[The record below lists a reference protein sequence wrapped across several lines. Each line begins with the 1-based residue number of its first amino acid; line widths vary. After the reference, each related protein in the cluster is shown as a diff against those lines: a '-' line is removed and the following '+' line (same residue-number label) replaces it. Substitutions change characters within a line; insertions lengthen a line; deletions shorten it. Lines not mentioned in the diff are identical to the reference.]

1 MDKYKFGDFIYNKR
15 KSLGLTQDELGRK
28 LGVTNKAV
36 SKWETGETL
45 PDIQILEMLAGALN
59 VTIDELLTQNAPK
72 VEVKYLEPKKSLFK
86 PIALILGAIMLI
98 AITLLSIT
106 LIPDDEYIAKH
117 NALDYYSINICN
129 SAVINEKQITISGN
143 VIEKKNIADTNMK
156 LSLTVQYL
164 YKSTNGVV
172 AEILYLNR
180 VVEVNEENM
189 SFELTLSPKN
199 EILNFESFYGFDVS
213 YEIIEVSGNVL

>member
-59 VTIDELLTQNAPK
+59 VTIDELLTQKAPE
-72 VEVKYLEPKKSLFK
+72 VEVKYIEPKKTLFK
-86 PIALILGAIMLI
+86 PIAFILGAIMLI
-98 AITLLSIT
+98 VIISLSIA
-106 LIPDDEYIAKH
+106 LLPKDEHINKY
-117 NALDYYSINICN
+117 NAHHYYSIDVCKKV
-129 SAVINEKQITISGN
+129 SVDKDKITISGN
-143 VIEKKNIADTNMK
+143 AYEKRDIIDTNIK

-164 YKSTNGVV
+164 YKNTDGVI
-172 AEILYLNR
+172 AEILYLDR
-180 VVEVNEENM
+180 IVELSEDNM
-189 SFELTLSPKN
+189 SFELTLAPKN
-199 EILNFESFYGFDVS
+199 EIQNFESFYSFDVS
-213 YEIIEVSGNVL
+213 YEIIEVSGNVS

>member
-1 MDKYKFGDFIYNKR
+1 MDKYRFGDFIYNKR
-15 KSLGLTQDELGRK
+15 KALGLTQDELGRK

-59 VTIDELLTQNAPK
+59 VTIDELLTQKAPE
-72 VEVKYLEPKKSLFK
+72 VEVKYIEPKKSIFK

-98 AITLLSIT
+98 AITLLTIA
-106 LIPDDEYIAKH
+106 LIPKGEYIAEY
-117 NALDYYSINICN
+117 NALEYYSVNICN
-129 SAVINEKQITISGN
+129 SAVVDEQQITISGS
-143 VIEKKNIADTNMK
+143 VIEKKNITDTNMK
-156 LSLTVQYL
+156 LNLTVQYF

-213 YEIIEVSGNVL
+213 YKIIEVSGNVL